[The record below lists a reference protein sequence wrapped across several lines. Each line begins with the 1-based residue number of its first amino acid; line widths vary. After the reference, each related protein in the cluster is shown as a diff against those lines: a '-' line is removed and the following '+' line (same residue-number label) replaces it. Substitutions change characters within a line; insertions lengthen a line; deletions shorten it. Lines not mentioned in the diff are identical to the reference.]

1 MSDELADFLT
11 ASETRDAAKAKI
23 DIPRDQWQRPKVV
36 PAGGKPGSK
45 TRGYTRAS
53 TLGGTL
59 EDTFGLVD
67 WKLRMTAVGLAQ
79 RPELILA
86 TNGAAKGDLDHI
98 NTKRKLNEITESA
111 MQAAQASAKA
121 HIGTAMHAYAEQ
133 VDLGNDPGYIPA
145 EFAGD
150 LTAYVAL
157 TKPLFNHLHI
167 EQFCVCDELEVGGT
181 PDRISEI
188 LADMQA
194 PDGQIIRAGEVLVT
208 DEKTSKN
215 MDFGGIKFSVQ
226 LAVYSRSVAYDWQ
239 EALRTPWLPDGR
251 EVRQD
256 WGIIIHVPA
265 GKATASLYWV
275 DLSKGWELAKLAV
288 TVREWRKDKSL
299 VTPMS
304 IDPVT
309 AEDVED
315 QTWAAACDGA
325 ATLEALFALHGEAV
339 AAGAWDDVLKRRFT
353 NRRKA
358 IEAAGSTGGS
368 K

>member
-11 ASETRDAAKAKI
+11 ASETRDAAKAKV

-36 PAGGKPGSK
+36 PAGGKPGAK
-45 TRGYTRAS
+45 ARGYTRAS

-98 NTKRKLNEITESA
+98 NTKRKLNEITEAA

-145 EFAGD
+145 EFAPD
-150 LTAYVAL
+150 LKAYIGL
-157 TKPLFNHLHI
+157 TKPMFNHLHI

-181 PDRISEI
+181 PDRISELLI
-188 LADMQA
+188 PLQA
-194 PDGQIIRAGEVLVT
+194 PDGTLIPAGAVLVT

-226 LAVYSRSVAYDWQ
+226 LAVYSRSVVYDWQ
-239 EALRTPWLPDGR
+239 TVTRTPWLPDGLQ
-251 EVRQD
+251 VRQD
-256 WGIIIHVPA
+256 WGLIIHVPA
-265 GKATASLYWV
+265 GQGTAALYWV
-275 DLSKGWELAKLAV
+275 DLTKGWELAKLAV

-299 VTPMS
+299 VVPARVDM
-304 IDPVT
+304 VT
-309 AEDVED
+309 ADDTDDEPSFVV
-315 QTWAAACDGA
+315 ACDQ
-325 ATLEALFALHGEAV
+325 ATTLDQLYALHGEAV
-339 AAGAWDDVLKRRFT
+339 AAGAWDEVLKARFS
-353 NRRKA
+353 RRKRA
-358 IEAAGSTGGS
+358 IEAG